1 MTALNKIPLPSGK
14 AALVP
19 SVLAADFACL
29 ERSLAPV
36 RSADWVQVDVMD
48 GRFVPNISFGPGIVS
63 AVARA
68 GGLPVDAHLMVE
80 QPGLFIDAFA
90 KAGAGLVTVHAEA
103 RDAAACVKKIK
114 RLGLKAG
121 LALRP
126 RTPLS
131 RVLPLL
137 RQLDLI
143 LIMTVEPGF
152 GGQAFMPEM
161 LPKVRS
167 ARDLITGSG
176 RKIWLQVDGGINAA
190 TAVLAAGAGAD
201 SLVIGSALFLDK
213 KPAAFLRTLRKNLQ
227 RGNGSHG

>member
-1 MTALNKIPLPSGK
+1 MTAMKIPLPSGS

-80 QPGLFIDAFA
+80 EPALFIDAFA
-90 KAGAGLVTVHAEA
+90 KAGAALITVHAEA
-103 RDAAACVKKIK
+103 RGAAACVKKIK
-114 RLGLKAG
+114 SLGLKAG

-126 RTPLS
+126 KTPLG
-131 RVLPLL
+131 RVRPLL
-137 RQLDLI
+137 EQLDLI

-161 LPKVRS
+161 LAKVRA
-167 ARDLITGSG
+167 ARELITGSG

-201 SLVIGSALFLDK
+201 SLVIGSALFSDK
-213 KPAAFLRTLRKNLQ
+213 KPAAFLKKLRKSL
-227 RGNGSHG
+227 

>member
-1 MTALNKIPLPSGK
+1 MKAATLPLPSGRT
-14 AALVP
+14 ALVP

-80 QPGLFIDAFA
+80 NPALFIDAFA
-90 KAGAGLVTVHAEA
+90 KAGAALVTVHAEA
-103 RDAAACVKKIK
+103 RNAAACVKKIK
-114 RLGLKAG
+114 SLGLKAG

-126 RTPLS
+126 KTPLA

-137 RQLDLI
+137 KQLDLI

-152 GGQAFMPEM
+152 GGQLFMADM

-167 ARDLITGSG
+167 ARDLITVSG
-176 RKIWLQVDGGINAA
+176 RKIWLQVDGGVNAA
-190 TAVLAAGAGAD
+190 TAVLAARAGAD
-201 SLVIGSALFLDK
+201 SLVIGSALFSDK
-213 KPAAFLRTLRKNLQ
+213 KPADFLRKLRK
-227 RGNGSHG
+227 SV

>member
-1 MTALNKIPLPSGK
+1 MTAMKIPLPSGS

-80 QPGLFIDAFA
+80 EPALFIDAFA
-90 KAGAGLVTVHAEA
+90 KAGAALITVHAEA
-103 RDAAACVKKIK
+103 RGAATCVKKIK
-114 RLGLKAG
+114 SLGLKAG

-126 RTPLS
+126 KTPLG
-131 RVLPLL
+131 RVRPLL
-137 RQLDLI
+137 EQLDLI

-161 LPKVRS
+161 LAKVRA
-167 ARDLITGSG
+167 ARELITGSG

-201 SLVIGSALFLDK
+201 SLVIGSALFSDK
-213 KPAAFLRTLRKNLQ
+213 KPAAFLKKLRKSL
-227 RGNGSHG
+227 